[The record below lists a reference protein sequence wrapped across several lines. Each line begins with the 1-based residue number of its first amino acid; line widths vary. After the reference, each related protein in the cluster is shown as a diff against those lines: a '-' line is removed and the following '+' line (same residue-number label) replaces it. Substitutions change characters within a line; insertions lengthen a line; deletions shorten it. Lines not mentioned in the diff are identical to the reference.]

1 MAIILPHGVLF
12 RGGAEER
19 IRTKLLKD
27 NYIDTVIGLPSN
39 LFYSTGIPVCILILK
54 KCKKQDDVLF
64 INASEH
70 YKPGKRQNTLREGVE
85 SEPNDIREIIDTY
98 KNRPDHIERYARRVS
113 LEEIEKNGYN
123 LNISRYVS
131 TSFDELQIDLKEV
144 NARLTSINES
154 IKTNTDKHNEFLK
167 ELGLPTI

>member
-27 NYIDTVIGLPSN
+27 NHIDTVIGLPSN
-39 LFYSTGIPVCILILK
+39 LFYSTGIPVCLLVLK

-70 YKPGKRQNTLREGVE
+70 YVKGKRQNSLNEEHIRKIVE
-85 SEPNDIREIIDTY
+85 TYQFRPEHID
-98 KNRPDHIERYARRVS
+98 RYAWRVS
-113 LEEIEKNGYN
+113 IEEIEQHNYN

-131 TSFDELQIDLKEV
+131 TAVDEVKIDLNEV
-144 NARLTSINES
+144 SQKLASINER

-167 ELGLPTI
+167 ELGLNLIW